1 MWWVPHQWNISED
14 DGCHFQAGCIK
25 FAQFFALLCSWK
37 LVLKMAG
44 PQDGRNLHLGN
55 LCVQEINLYCVKA
68 LRWGSSSS
76 VTASN
81 MTLTSSFISHNLALN
96 THFPALVFCLK
107 YVLWSPSF
115 TCPSDAW
122 SLTFPILCDRFSL
135 QVCLAFEC
143 KDSFSF
149 IVSLFQYF
157 PKLSS
162 RCPRHQV

>member
-1 MWWVPHQWNISED
+1 MWWVPHQWNISEG

-81 MTLTSSFISHNLALN
+81 MTLTSSFISHNLGFEHTLPCPCLLSEICSLKSFLHMPFRCMVPDLSNSVWQVQFAGLSCFLSAKI
-96 THFPALVFCLK
+96 HFPL
-107 YVLWSPSF
+107 
-115 TCPSDAW
+115 
-122 SLTFPILCDRFSL
+122 
-135 QVCLAFEC
+135 
-143 KDSFSF
+143 
-149 IVSLFQYF
+149 
-157 PKLSS
+157 
-162 RCPRHQV
+162 